1 METVMK
7 RVSLLAALILAP
19 LAAFADAS
27 GTWTAT
33 FDTQVGEQQ
42 YTFVFNVDGMTLTG
56 TAKSSVAGTENPEV
70 ELMEGK
76 VDGDTI
82 SFVENLS
89 YQGQTLVINYT
100 GTMTSDDEIQFSR
113 EIAGVAT
120 EELVA
125 MRVK

>member
-1 METVMK
+1 MK
-7 RVSLLAALILAP
+7 RVSLLTALFFAP

-33 FDTQVGEQQ
+33 FDTQVGEQV
-42 YTFVFNVDGMTLTG
+42 YTFVFEVDGMTLTG
-56 TAKSSVAGTENPEV
+56 TANSSVAGTANPEV
-70 ELMEGK
+70 ELADGK

-82 SFVENLS
+82 TFVENLN
-89 YQGQTLVINYT
+89 YQGQTLVITYT
-100 GTMTSDDEIQFSR
+100 GTMTSDDEIAFSR

-125 MRVK
+125 TRVE

>member
-1 METVMK
+1 MK
-7 RVSLLAALILAP
+7 KIILLSALILAP
-19 LAAFADAS
+19 LTAFADAT

-33 FDTQVGEQQ
+33 FDTQVGEQK

-56 TAKSSVAGTENPEV
+56 TAKSSVAGAENPEV
-70 ELMEGK
+70 ELQDGK

-82 SFVENLS
+82 TFVENLS
-89 YQGQTLVINYT
+89 YQGQALAINYT

-125 MRVK
+125 MRAE

>member
-1 METVMK
+1 MK
-7 RVSLLAALILAP
+7 QGFLLAALILAP

-33 FDTQVGEQQ
+33 FETQVGEQS
-42 YTFVFNVDGMTLTG
+42 YTFMFEVDGMILTG

-70 ELMEGK
+70 QLADGK

-82 SFVENLS
+82 TFVENLT
-89 YQGQTLVINYT
+89 YQGMPLVITYT
-100 GTMTSDDEIQFSR
+100 GTMTSDDEIAFSR
-113 EIAGVAT
+113 DIAGVAT

-125 MRVK
+125 TRTE

>member
-1 METVMK
+1 MK
-7 RVSLLAALILAP
+7 KIILLSALILAP

-33 FDTQVGEQQ
+33 FDTQVGEQK

-56 TAKSSVAGTENPEV
+56 TAKSSVAGAENPEV
-70 ELMEGK
+70 ELQDGK

-82 SFVENLS
+82 TFVENLS
-89 YQGQTLVINYT
+89 YQGQALVINYT

-125 MRVK
+125 IRVE